1 MVLSFING
9 FSLLEILIA
18 LLIFAMCLLGIGG
31 LENLALQRM
40 HVSYLRSLAVI
51 QVNNMAERMRV
62 GMDAECS
69 AWIETNKKNFPRG
82 RASCTSK
89 QILLCWKNRSEKEE
103 CVIGKLT

>member
-40 HVSYLRSLAVI
+40 HVSPDFENKLA
-51 QVNNMAERMRV
+51 
-62 GMDAECS
+62 
-69 AWIETNKKNFPRG
+69 
-82 RASCTSK
+82 
-89 QILLCWKNRSEKEE
+89 
-103 CVIGKLT
+103 